1 MNARTLTLLAAL
13 GCAAPLLAPARAEA
27 GQVEEAE
34 HRRIREEMKRLAS
47 RNAWPGVERNFQEL
61 LALQAKSDI
70 EIDYEEWYLGAQA
83 AQSLGDMQ
91 ALRDRLA
98 ECVRIEGKEE
108 DVAWLEQ
115 IDKNFGPVNLRS
127 VDKDSVPTL
136 KIGAMPFAAD
146 QRAALEYAQKELGEK
161 RAFRG
166 LLPPGDYTFE
176 SGGVVET
183 FTVAAG
189 ALEPITVK
197 LTPSGEGGSGALSYV
212 GPRVDL
218 GGAFTVSGTPLVEN
232 DFKQP
237 PGFSGAGARAG
248 VGVEAGFKRGFGVMA
263 MVGYHNLLSGSDR
276 PDLEGVPNLGDNMHL
291 GYGSLGPTLRLKGVQ
306 VSAGGVLALG
316 VARGSGVNGADK
328 VDSQCPY
335 GSEEA
340 ACSWVSD
347 VPEAQRE
354 YYPWSGKLT
363 TSGFQAQVGYGF
375 LDVGKSLTAGVSVSG
390 GMLFDPY
397 RNYPWGQ
404 VALSIAP
411 VPARS
416 E

>member
-1 MNARTLTLLAAL
+1 MNPRTLTLLAAL
-13 GCAAPLLAPARAEA
+13 GCALPAITPAVAQA
-27 GQVEEAE
+27 GEVEEAE

-47 RNAWPGVERNFQEL
+47 RNAWAGVERNFQEL
-61 LALQAKSDI
+61 LALQAKSDV
-70 EIDYEEWYLGAQA
+70 EISYEEWRLGAQA
-83 AQSLGDMQ
+83 AQNLGDMQ

-98 ECVRIEGKEE
+98 QAVRIEGKEE
-108 DVAWLEQ
+108 DIAWLEQ
-115 IDKNFGPVNLRS
+115 IDKNFGSANLRS

-136 KIGAMPFAAD
+136 TIAAMPFAAD
-146 QRAALEYAQKELGEK
+146 QRAALEYAQKQLAEK

-166 LLPPGDYTFE
+166 LLPPGDYTFDA
-176 SGGVVET
+176 GGVSET
-183 FTVAAG
+183 FTITAG
-189 ALEPITVK
+189 SLEATTVK

-218 GGAFTVSGTPLVEN
+218 GGAFTISGTPLVEN
-232 DFKQP
+232 DFQTP

-291 GYGSLGPTLRLKGVQ
+291 GYGALGPTLRLKGVQ
-306 VSAGGVLALG
+306 ISAGGVLALG
-316 VARGSGVNGADK
+316 VARASGVNSADK
-328 VDSQCPY
+328 LNIQCPY

-363 TSGFQAQVGYGF
+363 TSGFQAQLGYGF

-390 GMLFDPY
+390 GMLFDPD